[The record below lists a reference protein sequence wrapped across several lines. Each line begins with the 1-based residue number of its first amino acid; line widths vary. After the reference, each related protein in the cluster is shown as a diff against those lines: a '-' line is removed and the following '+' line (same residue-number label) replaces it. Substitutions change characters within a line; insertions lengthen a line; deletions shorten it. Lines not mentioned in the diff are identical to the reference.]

1 LLPAP
6 GKFRFYEVNARAK
19 VRPELK
25 TQESLRASVQELSLK
40 KYDFAPASSLG
51 YLKKKS

>member
-6 GKFRFYEVNARAK
+6 GKFRFYEVSARAK

-25 TQESLRASVQELSLK
+25 TQESLRAQELPK
-40 KYDFAPASSLG
+40 KYDFAPASSRG